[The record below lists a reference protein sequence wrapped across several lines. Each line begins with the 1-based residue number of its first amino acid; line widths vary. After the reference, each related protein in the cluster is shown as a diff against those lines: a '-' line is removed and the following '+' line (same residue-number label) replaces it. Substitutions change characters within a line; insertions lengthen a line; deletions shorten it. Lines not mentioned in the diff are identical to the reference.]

1 MTREN
6 AKNEIRARWED
17 VLRQITGPAKRPVN
31 GKTSYICP
39 ICGHGKG
46 GDGLGLNPK
55 AEDPFSLHCFGCGES
70 GDIIHFYQR
79 YTGKGFSEALEDLAG
94 LLGITIDRFDGENAP
109 ERPRSRKTNRT
120 SKEHEEAAKAAQSK
134 AQSNNKPKEDYSAY
148 YERCSAALADP
159 AAVAYLTGRGISL
172 ETAKA
177 FGLGYDRAKARII
190 IPNSSS
196 SYAARSIDPNPKNRY
211 MNPGGAE
218 TGRFNEA
225 ALDLAGEQVFVTEGA
240 FDALAIIEAGAQA
253 IALNGAGNVNRL
265 LDRLEERPTKA
276 ILILCLDNDDAG
288 RKAADEL
295 KDGLRRLNIS
305 YSEAQICGNCKDP
318 AEAHLQDPEAFT
330 RAIAN
335 AISRALKPDNTALY
349 IDTLMQAEAARFRQ
363 DIKTGFSNL
372 DRRAGGMYSGLYILA
387 APSSLGKTTFA
398 LQLADQIAA
407 GGRDVIFFSLEQSR
421 LELVSKSLARTVA
434 QLEPLASVTSLTIRK
449 GTADAGAVQ
458 RAASQYKATVFDRMN
473 IVEGNFRCDIAYIG
487 DYIRGYIKRTR
498 ERPVVMIDYLQILQ
512 PPQNDRRSTKEIIDN
527 TVTDLKRISRELD
540 LTILAISSINRINYT
555 TPIAF
560 ESLKESGGIEYTADV
575 IWGLQLQCMNEPLFS
590 QEKQTKEKR
599 ERLNKARAETPRK
612 IEFVCLKNRYGISNY
627 SCFFDYYPAQDLF
640 IEPGEPATRKRI

>member
-6 AKNEIRARWED
+6 AKNEIRARISCKD
-17 VLRQITGPAKRPVN
+17 YLTK
-31 GKTSYICP
+31 S
-39 ICGHGKG
+39 KG
-46 GDGLGLNPK
+46 GLYCCPV
-55 AEDPFSLHCFGCGES
+55 CGS
-70 GDIIHFYQR
+70 GTGIHGTGAVKVYDNNTWYCHACQTGGDVIDLYQR
-79 YTGKGFSEALEDLAG
+79 NTGKGFNEALEDLAG
-94 LLGITIDRFDGENAP
+94 LLGITIDRSDGGTAP
-109 ERPRSRKTNRT
+109 ERPRSRETERT
-120 SKEHEEAAKAAQSK
+120 SKEHEEAAKAPQNAPQPQNRPK
-134 AQSNNKPKEDYSAY
+134 ADFSAY
-148 YERCSAALADP
+148 YESCSAALEDP

-177 FGLGYDRAKARII
+177 CGLGYDRTEARII

-196 SYAARSIDPNPKNRY
+196 SYTARSIDPNQEKRYKNPK
-211 MNPGGAE
+211 GATVE
-218 TGRFNEA
+218 TFNEA

-253 IALNGAGNVNRL
+253 IALNGTAGADRL
-265 LDRLEERPTKA
+265 LKRLRDRPTKA
-276 ILILCLDNDDAG
+276 TLILCLDNDEAG
-288 RKAADEL
+288 RRAAEKL

-305 YSEAQICGNCKDP
+305 FTEAQICGNCKDP
-318 AEAHLQDPEAFT
+318 AEALLKDPGAFA
-330 RAIAN
+330 RAIVD
-335 AISRALKPDNTALY
+335 AISRAAKPDNTALY

-372 DRRAGGMYSGLYILA
+372 DRQAGGMYSGLYILA

-487 DYIRGYIKRTR
+487 DYIRGYIERTR

>member
-6 AKNEIRARWED
+6 AKNEIRARISCKD
-17 VLRQITGPAKRPVN
+17 YLTK
-31 GKTSYICP
+31 S
-39 ICGHGKG
+39 KG
-46 GDGLGLNPK
+46 GLYCCPV
-55 AEDPFSLHCFGCGES
+55 CGS
-70 GDIIHFYQR
+70 GTGIHGTGAVKVYDNNTWYCHACQTGGDVIDLYQR
-79 YTGKGFSEALEDLAG
+79 NTGKGFNEALEDLAG
-94 LLGITIDRFDGENAP
+94 LLGITIDRSEGGTAP
-109 ERPRSRKTNRT
+109 ERPRSRETERT
-120 SKEHEEAAKAAQSK
+120 SKEHEEAAKAPQDAPQPKNRPK
-134 AQSNNKPKEDYSAY
+134 ADFSAY
-148 YERCSAALADP
+148 YESCSAALEDP

-177 FGLGYDRAKARII
+177 CRLGYDRTEARIV

-196 SYAARSIDPNPKNRY
+196 SYTARSIDPDREPRYKNPK
-211 MNPGGAE
+211 GA
-218 TGRFNEA
+218 TMDTFNEA

-253 IALNGAGNVNRL
+253 IALNGTAGADRL
-265 LDRLEERPTKA
+265 LKRLRDRPTKA
-276 ILILCLDNDDAG
+276 TLILCLDNDEAG
-288 RKAADEL
+288 RRAADKL

-305 YSEAQICGNCKDP
+305 YSEAQICGSCKDP
-318 AEAHLQDPEAFT
+318 AEALLKDPGAFA
-330 RAIAN
+330 RAIVD
-335 AISRALKPDNTALY
+335 AISRAAKPDNTALY

-372 DRRAGGMYSGLYILA
+372 DRQAGGMYSGLYILA

-487 DYIRGYIKRTR
+487 DYIRGYIERTR

-512 PPQNDRRSTKEIIDN
+512 PSQADRRSSVKETIDS
-527 TVTDLKRISRELD
+527 TVTELKRISRELD
-540 LTILAISSINRINYT
+540 LTILAISSINRANYL

-560 ESLKESGGIEYTADV
+560 ESLKESGGIEFTADV
-575 IWGLQLQCMNEPLFS
+575 IWGLQLQCLNEPIFS
-590 QEKQTKEKR
+590 SEKQIKEKR
-599 ERLNKARAETPRK
+599 ERLNEARAATPRK